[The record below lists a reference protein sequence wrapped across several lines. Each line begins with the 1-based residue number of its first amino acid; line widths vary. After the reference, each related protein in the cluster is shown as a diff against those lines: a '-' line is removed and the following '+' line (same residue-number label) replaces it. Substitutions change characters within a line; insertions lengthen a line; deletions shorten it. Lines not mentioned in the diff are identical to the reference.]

1 MHDGSLYGSMAP
13 LDSMYKSAGKQQFFS
28 FIGRLFHIAGP
39 NTAELWLNIELC
51 NTDWYILHL

>member
-39 NTAELWLNIELC
+39 NTAEL
-51 NTDWYILHL
+51 